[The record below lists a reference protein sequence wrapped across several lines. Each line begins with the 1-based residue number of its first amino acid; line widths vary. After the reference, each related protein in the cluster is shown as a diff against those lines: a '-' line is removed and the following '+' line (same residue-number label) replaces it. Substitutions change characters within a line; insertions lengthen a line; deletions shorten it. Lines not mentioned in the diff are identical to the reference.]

1 MVSSEIVTAAGGK
14 PFLAS
19 ESLPSI
25 RAIKGIDEADWDII
39 ERLLRVWLQKQNG
52 NILRSLYYS
61 AHERVKDFGISIPD
75 KIRSNVSVMIGWPA
89 KAVRMLADLSAFEG
103 FSVDGGSDEGLAA
116 DVSGVFESN
125 ALDTVVSQA
134 VVSAYTHSCAFLT
147 ISRTIGGV
155 TIIPRSADWS
165 AAIWDSVNNRIGYAL
180 TITDADEHGV
190 ITGFNVWLPNRV
202 YVCSNSMG
210 KWSAERQDTNYGRPT
225 VVSLCYDPQL
235 NRPFGRSRITR
246 PLMSLTDIGV
256 RTMLRMESTL
266 R

>member
-103 FSVDGGSDEGLAA
+103 FSVDGGSDEAWLPTCPAC
-116 DVSGVFESN
+116 S
-125 ALDTVVSQA
+125 
-134 VVSAYTHSCAFLT
+134 
-147 ISRTIGGV
+147 SRT
-155 TIIPRSADWS
+155 P
-165 AAIWDSVNNRIGYAL
+165 
-180 TITDADEHGV
+180 
-190 ITGFNVWLPNRV
+190 
-202 YVCSNSMG
+202 
-210 KWSAERQDTNYGRPT
+210 
-225 VVSLCYDPQL
+225 
-235 NRPFGRSRITR
+235 
-246 PLMSLTDIGV
+246 
-256 RTMLRMESTL
+256 
-266 R
+266 